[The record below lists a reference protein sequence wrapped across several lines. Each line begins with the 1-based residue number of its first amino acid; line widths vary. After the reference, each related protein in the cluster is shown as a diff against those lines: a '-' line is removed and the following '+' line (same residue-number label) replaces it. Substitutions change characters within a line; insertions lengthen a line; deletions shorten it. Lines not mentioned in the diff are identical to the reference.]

1 MSYDF
6 SQFGCQVFNDTIM
19 REKLSRSTYRSL
31 RHSIDD
37 GAPLGPE
44 VAEVVASAMKDWAV
58 EQGATHFTHWFQP
71 MTSFTAG
78 KHDSFLTPAKDGR
91 AILEFSGKELIVGEP
106 DASSFPNGGLRNT
119 FEARGYTSWDCTSPA
134 FVREGTLYIPTAFY
148 SYTGEALDT
157 KTPLLRSNEAVAREA
172 LRVLKAFGNTTAT
185 RVSPTVGAEQEYFL
199 VDREKYE
206 QRLDLK
212 LCGRTLFGARPAK
225 GQEMEDH
232 YCGRI
237 RLRVRQFMQE
247 LDEALWNLG
256 VPVKTEH
263 NEAAPA
269 QHELAPIFEQV
280 NVAADHNQLIME
292 VMREIAKKNGLAC
305 LLHEKPFEGVNGSGK
320 HNNWS
325 LGTDDGQNLLDPG
338 KTPYENMQFLVFL
351 SAVITAVDNHADLL
365 RMSAASAGNDFRLGG
380 HEAPPAIISIFLGD
394 QLTDILEHIAHGD
407 VVEQTPSCILE
418 TGVATLPKL
427 PRDGSDRNRTS
438 PFAFTGNKFE
448 FRMVGSSASI
458 AVSSYI
464 LNTIVADSLSRIA
477 DRLEACADFDA
488 EIQKIVRE
496 TVQEHG
502 RVIFNGNNYT
512 EEWVEE
518 AERRGLP
525 NLHNT
530 VEAISAMIAPKNVE
544 LMEKFHVMSGAECQA
559 RYEIMLENYCKLVSI
574 EGATMCEMSRRQ
586 ILPAVTEFAGK
597 MANAYSQL
605 KAAGVENEAVLNL
618 VKQISQCITEMEKV
632 TGQLESALDTCTSIT
647 DHLEDAKYH
656 RDTIRELMQDLR
668 GVSDRMEKLVSAEGW
683 PIPTYAD
690 LLYRV

>member
-6 SQFGCQVFNDTIM
+6 SQFGCQVFNDTVM

-58 EQGATHFTHWFQP
+58 EQGAAHFTHWFQP

-157 KTPLLRSNEAVAREA
+157 KTPLLRSNEAIAREA
-172 LRVLKAFGNTTAT
+172 LRVLKAFGSTTAT

-237 RLRVRQFMQE
+237 RLRVRQFMRE
-247 LDEALWNLG
+247 LDEALWDLG

-292 VMREIAKKNGLAC
+292 VIREIAKKNGLAC
-305 LLHEKPFEGVNGSGK
+305 LLHEKPFEGINGSGK

-325 LGTDDGQNLLDPG
+325 LSTDDGQNLLDPG

-464 LNTIVADSLSRIA
+464 LNTIVADSLSQIA
-477 DRLEACADFDA
+477 DRLETCADFDA
-488 EIQKIVRE
+488 EIQKIVQE
-496 TVQEHG
+496 TVRDHG

-512 EEWVEE
+512 DEWVEE

-525 NLHNT
+525 NFRNT
-530 VEAISAMIAPKNVE
+530 VDAISAMIAPKNIA
-544 LMEKFHVMSGAECQA
+544 LMEKFHVMSGAPLCAKCPAA
-559 RYEIMLENYCKLVSI
+559 RSFPP
-574 EGATMCEMSRRQ
+574 SRNS
-586 ILPAVTEFAGK
+586 PGK
-597 MANAYSQL
+597 
-605 KAAGVENEAVLNL
+605 
-618 VKQISQCITEMEKV
+618 
-632 TGQLESALDTCTSIT
+632 
-647 DHLEDAKYH
+647 
-656 RDTIRELMQDLR
+656 
-668 GVSDRMEKLVSAEGW
+668 W
-683 PIPTYAD
+683 PSPTAS
-690 LLYRV
+690 